1 MLLVVM
7 LCLAHKIQD
16 RLSFIPPKDLREL
29 RLISRYR
36 RKLSAMCA
44 SEVNPFHYTQVL
56 AASYRQHLDLA
67 KCLIHKELPMPCC
80 SETRCVKKLLSC
92 S

>member
-1 MLLVVM
+1 MTIACMANVMAMTCRTAMTQLARWLRVGALLT
-7 LCLAHKIQD
+7 CI
-16 RLSFIPPKDLREL
+16 
-29 RLISRYR
+29 
-36 RKLSAMCA
+36 
-44 SEVNPFHYTQVL
+44 NPFHYTQVL

-92 S
+92 